1 MTTFNPDKPFDNL
14 PLLPPAADIETKS
27 ILKKTTAAARAL
39 SELKSVSAS
48 IPNPLLLVGSI
59 PLLEA
64 KVSSEIENIVTTS
77 DDLFQF
83 AADEHAD
90 ALPATKEAYRY
101 SVALKGGF
109 AALNAR
115 PLSVATATLICQ
127 TLRGAEIQVRKMP
140 GTIIAD
146 PSTRKAIYTPP
157 SDPERLKAL
166 LRNWEQY
173 VNEPGGADHLIKMAV
188 MHYQF
193 EAIHPFTD
201 GNGRTGRILNI
212 LYLVQHGLLALPV
225 LYLSRYIL
233 ENRQAYYRHI
243 RAVTERGA
251 WEPWI
256 LYMLDAIEVT
266 ATWTSRRILAV
277 QELLDHTREHLKA
290 ILPGIYT
297 HELLELMF
305 SQPYIRIGNLIDSGI
320 AARDTASSYLRK
332 LAAAGV
338 LAERKKGRT
347 KLFQHTKL
355 LNLLLAREHTFEKY
369 SQHQSKQ

>member
-1 MTTFNPDKPFDNL
+1 MGFSPDKPFDEL
-14 PLLPPAADIETKS
+14 PLLPSRIDIETKS
-27 ILKKTTAAARAL
+27 ILRKTTAAARAL
-39 SELKSVSAS
+39 SELKSISAC
-48 IPNPLLLVGSI
+48 IPNPLLLIGSI

-64 KVSSEIENIVTTS
+64 QVSSEIENIVTTS

-83 AADEHAD
+83 AADEHGD

-101 SVALKGGF
+101 SVALKNGH
-109 AALNAR
+109 AALSTR
-115 PLSVATATLICQ
+115 PLSVATATLTCQ
-127 TLRGAEIQVRKMP
+127 TIRNAEVQVRTMP
-140 GTIIAD
+140 GTIVAD
-146 PSTRKAIYTPP
+146 PSTRTAIYTPP
-157 SDPERLKAL
+157 ASPEHLNAL

-173 VNEPGGADHLIKMAV
+173 VNDPAGADHLIKMAV

-212 LYLVQHGLLALPV
+212 LYLAQHGLLAIPV

-233 ENRQAYYRHI
+233 ENRQEYYRRI
-243 RAVTERGA
+243 RAVTEQGA

-256 LYMLDAIEVT
+256 LYMLDAVEET
-266 ATWTSRRILAV
+266 ATWTSRRITAIQRLM
-277 QELLDHTREHLKA
+277 DHTREHLQD

-305 SQPYIRIGNLIDSGI
+305 SQPYLRIGNLIDSKI
-320 AARDTASSYLRK
+320 ASRDTASSYLRK
-332 LAAAGV
+332 LSEAGIV
-338 LAERKKGRT
+338 AERKKGRT

-355 LNLLLAREHTFEKY
+355 LNLLLSQAHTFDKY
-369 SQHQSKQ
+369 

>member
-1 MTTFNPDKPFDNL
+1 MKYLMAFSPDRPFDDL
-14 PLLPPAADIETKS
+14 PLLPPSAEIETKA
-27 ILKKTTAAARAL
+27 ILRRTTAAARAL
-39 SELKSVSAS
+39 SELKSISAG
-48 IPNPLLLVGSI
+48 IPNPLLLAGSI

-64 KVSSEIENIVTTS
+64 QVSSEIENIITTS

-83 AADEHAD
+83 AADEQGD

-101 SVALKGGF
+101 SVALKNGH
-109 AALNAR
+109 AALSSR
-115 PLSVATATLICQ
+115 PLSVATATVICQ
-127 TLRGAEIQVRKMP
+127 TIRNAEVQVRTMP

-146 PSTRKAIYTPP
+146 PSTRTAIYTPP
-157 SDPERLKAL
+157 ADPERLKAL

-212 LYLVQHGLLALPV
+212 LYLVQHGLLTLPV

-233 ENRQAYYRHI
+233 ENRQEYYRRI
-243 RAVTERGA
+243 RGVTEQRA

-256 LYMLDAIEVT
+256 LYMLDALEQT
-266 ATWTSRRILAV
+266 ATWTSRRVSAIQQLM
-277 QELLDHTREHLKA
+277 DHTRDHLKKV
-290 ILPGIYT
+290 LPGIYT

-305 SQPYIRIGNLIDSGI
+305 SQPYIRIGNLIDSRI
-320 AARDTASSYLRK
+320 ASRDTASSYLRK
-332 LAAAGV
+332 LADAGILV
-338 LAERKKGRT
+338 ERKKGRA
-347 KLFQHTKL
+347 KLFQHTKM
-355 LNLLLAREHTFEKY
+355 LNLLLSQSHTFEKY
-369 SQHQSKQ
+369 